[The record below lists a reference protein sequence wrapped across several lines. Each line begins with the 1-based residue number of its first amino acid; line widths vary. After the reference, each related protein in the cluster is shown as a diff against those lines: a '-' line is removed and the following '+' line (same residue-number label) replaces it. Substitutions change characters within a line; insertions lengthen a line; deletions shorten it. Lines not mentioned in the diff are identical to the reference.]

1 MKAHSSKSYQALF
14 GMLCQPELPQPH
26 PQGFGVNF
34 DNVLSAMMALFTV
47 STFEGWPA

>member
-26 PQGFGVNF
+26 PQGFGV
-34 DNVLSAMMALFTV
+34 
-47 STFEGWPA
+47 EGLGG